1 MLYNNGESEVNTLFL
16 WNKKEDDTDYRI
28 KFVRWLIITSV
39 ATLICLVLQLCHI
52 MYFPWLFVFSPTI
65 LFVFWYAGVS
75 LRYGLEHFE
84 NINIWMN
91 GDSIFVILTIVFFI
105 LRLTNVITW
114 SWIWVFS
121 PLWIGFALI
130 GVIFVILCFISW
142 WRGL

>member
-105 LRLTNVITW
+105 TESVISPHTHVVFGKLCLNVSI
-114 SWIWVFS
+114 
-121 PLWIGFALI
+121 AL
-130 GVIFVILCFISW
+130 GSKSSATSVVKPST
-142 WRGL
+142 